1 MKLYLVRH
9 TKVNLPSGVCYGQS
23 DIGLADTFM
32 DEKNTIIHRLQGLK
46 FDKIYSSPLKRCVL
60 LAQSLS
66 NNQLEVFYDKRL
78 MELNFGDWEC
88 KTWDE
93 IEKTDYAKKWFE
105 DFISVPCPRGESYQD
120 LLSRVNF
127 FLDDLK
133 KDKTVS
139 NPLIICH
146 SGTIRAFYSIINHL
160 EPKESFKLQLDFGQ
174 ILGIELNQEK

>member
-9 TKVNLPSGVCYGQS
+9 TKVNLPLGICYGQS
-23 DIGLADTFM
+23 DVGLADTFV
-32 DEKNTIIHRLQGLK
+32 DEKNIIIHKLQGLK
-46 FDKIYSSPLKRCVL
+46 FDRIFSSPLKRCVL
-60 LAQSLS
+60 LAESTLS
-66 NNQLEVFYDKRL
+66 NQLEIIYDKRL
-78 MELNFGDWEC
+78 MELNFGDWEG

-105 DFISVPCPRGESYQD
+105 DFTGVPCPGGESYQD
-120 LLSRVNF
+120 LLGRAKN

-133 KDKTVS
+133 KDKTLN

-160 EPKESFKLQLDFGQ
+160 EPKESFKLELDFGQ
-174 ILGIELNQEK
+174 ILEIELNQEK